1 MKKRNYLK
9 KGQYSDQIKATV
21 EERVEQ
27 WVLMEPEQLRIE
39 LKKLEEHEEF
49 HTEEIRLVR
58 ASLKALKEVIEEKN
72 FSDDFDEYQNDDACC
87 VEL

>member
-1 MKKRNYLK
+1 MKRNYLK
-9 KGQYSDQIKATV
+9 KGQYSDQIKAAV

-39 LKKLEEHEEF
+39 LKKLEESEEF

-72 FSDDFDEYQNDDACC
+72 FSDDFDEYQNDDARR